1 VEGEVDGSDN
11 QKLSHICIFGN
22 CQKGKKNGEEYCR
35 IHNSSS
41 IEEDGITISKVAGNS
56 GLIFVI
62 GFFVIFIYQIVAPSK
77 NSAGYGLEGLDNLIL
92 LFWAFV
98 SLCLGI
104 VFLLIAGVS
113 KKIESQQKK

>member
-1 VEGEVDGSDN
+1 MEGEVNGSDN

-22 CQKGKKNGEEYCR
+22 CQKGKRNGEEYCR

-41 IEEDGITISKVAGNS
+41 IEEDEITISKVAGNS

-62 GFFVIFIYQIVAPSK
+62 GFIVIFIYVIVAPSK
-77 NSAGYGLEGLDNLIL
+77 YSDPSLAGLDNLIL

-98 SLCLGI
+98 ALCLGI

-113 KKIESQQKK
+113 RKIESQQKK

>member
-1 VEGEVDGSDN
+1 MEGEVNGSDN

-22 CQKGKKNGEEYCR
+22 CQKGKKSGGEYCR
-35 IHNSSS
+35 KHNPSSS
-41 IEEDGITISKVAGNS
+41 EDQKTSFSKVAGNS

-62 GFFVIFIYQIVAPSK
+62 GFIVFFIYVIVAPSK
-77 NSAGYGLEGLDNLIL
+77 DSDPTLPGLENLIL

-98 SLCLGI
+98 ALCLGI

>member
-1 VEGEVDGSDN
+1 MEGEVNGSDN

-22 CQKGKKNGEEYCR
+22 CQKGKTNGEEYCR

-41 IEEDGITISKVAGNS
+41 IEEDEITISKVAGNS

-62 GFFVIFIYQIVAPSK
+62 GFFVIFIYVIVAPSK
-77 NSAGYGLEGLDNLIL
+77 DTMRPLDDLIL

-98 SLCLGI
+98 ALCLGI

-113 KKIESQQKK
+113 RKIESQQKK